1 MNTDTITRKEVSSVK
16 ILEKANLAKILP
28 AAIFGLGILTTVL
41 TNKNSAIERDMLKD
55 ELKEELLKELTADE
69 N

>member
-1 MNTDTITRKEVSSVK
+1 MK
-16 ILEKANLAKILP
+16 LFEKVNPAKLLP

-41 TNKNSAIERDMLKD
+41 TNKNSALERDALKN
-55 ELKEELLKELTADE
+55 ELKEELLKELTSNE